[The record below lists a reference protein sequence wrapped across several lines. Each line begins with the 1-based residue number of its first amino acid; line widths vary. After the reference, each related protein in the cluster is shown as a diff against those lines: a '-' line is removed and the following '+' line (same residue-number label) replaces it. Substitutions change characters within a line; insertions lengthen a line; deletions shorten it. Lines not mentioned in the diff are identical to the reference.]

1 MSDVLAV
8 QQGLGSS
15 WTLQLR
21 DAAGKAYVS
30 PPGPYSGSEALACSV
45 RSGQDQPALFTLTP
59 TWLSAAAGTITLP
72 IPGSVHATLDVGRY
86 LGCVSLEDGS
96 ADLIEF
102 FLEVQY
108 SAGTAAALTSYAS
121 FQEMLDR
128 APSIE
133 KLQKPTDLAGFA
145 RQRYKARQWFEDL
158 LHRHWTDTGCWSG
171 FGFWGGY
178 RGSAN
183 TGQVV
188 SHRSGRRSAELQ
200 TWLDADRLDVTEPV
214 IEAVTCYAIALVYE
228 RAIEAKDTA
237 GYGAAARRFFG
248 RAESAA
254 LGITAEI
261 DSDGDGTNDRV
272 IRLGVADTLQG

>member
-1 MSDVLAV
+1 MSDILTV

-21 DAAGKAYVS
+21 DSAGKAYAS
-30 PPGPYSGSEALACSV
+30 PPGPYSGSEGLACNV
-45 RSGQDQPALFTLTP
+45 RAGQDQPALFTLSP
-59 TWLSAAAGTITLP
+59 TWASASAGTITLP

-86 LGCVSLEDGS
+86 LGCVSLADGS

-102 FLEVQY
+102 FLEVGY

-121 FQEMLDR
+121 FQELLDR

-145 RQRYKARQWFEDL
+145 RQRWKARQWFEDL
-158 LHRHWTDTGCWSG
+158 LHRHWTDTGCWQG
-171 FGFWGGY
+171 FGVLNGFAY
-178 RGSAN
+178 SAN

-188 SHRSGRRSAELQ
+188 SHRSGRRSAQLQ
-200 TWLDADRLDVTEPV
+200 TWLDDDRLDVTEPV
-214 IEAVTCYAIALVYE
+214 IEAVSCYAIALVYQ
-228 RAIEAKDTA
+228 RSIQGKDTA
-237 GYGAAARRFFG
+237 GYGRMARLFFG
-248 RAESAA
+248 RAEDAA
-254 LGITAEI
+254 ANITAEI